1 MVDSEENDKFD
12 LRVIGLMI
20 QENYDQSI
28 GSMFTSVNP
37 NINQLYEST
46 GRV

>member
-28 GSMFTSVNP
+28 GG
-37 NINQLYEST
+37 I
-46 GRV
+46 

>member
-20 QENYDQSI
+20 QKNYDQSI
-28 GSMFTSVNP
+28 GS
-37 NINQLYEST
+37 I
-46 GRV
+46 

>member
-12 LRVIGLMI
+12 LRVIGLII

-28 GSMFTSVNP
+28 GS
-37 NINQLYEST
+37 I
-46 GRV
+46 

>member
-12 LRVIGLMI
+12 LIVIGLMI

-28 GSMFTSVNP
+28 GS
-37 NINQLYEST
+37 I
-46 GRV
+46 

>member
-1 MVDSEENDKFD
+1 MVESEENDKFD

-28 GSMFTSVNP
+28 GSKP
-37 NINQLYEST
+37 QYKST
-46 GRV
+46 V